1 MANQKTNLTQTVI
14 SFKKLSGVANTSMF
28 KTELG
33 ETIASNVQIGTNV
46 IFGQTP
52 PASPPTTMYETSSG
66 AIVQR
71 VEFDLVPIFGTTYI
85 ATAADSQAESSTSTT
100 HSFAL
105 KLKSNYQTLGSNN
118 PKAGT
123 IPFTNNYFASGS
135 GGTLQFVPPS
145 FGLDYLVVL
154 KDQNGTQIT
163 TGDDMDWYFDYYSG
177 ILFRQD
183 GDNTTIPTSGSG
195 YIYIGKYA
203 SEVISSGSGGASNG
217 FPFSGSAVITGS
229 LTISGSSGPELIVTG
244 TVEVTGGITG
254 SLFGTSSW
262 AINSLTA
269 SYVNPLTQSVFI
281 SGGIDIYSSGNWDV
295 YTGTHIIGTGVL
307 PTLGAITGSGLIIS
321 ASDLPTTIY
330 NFLKVGNTEIVGY
343 DNNVFGNT
351 LLIHNV
357 DSFQVTSGSDGG
369 TIKNLF
375 FHDGDTFEIYSKET
389 KRASFGSSSA
399 EISSADSF
407 LVNSNQT
414 AIKAAVTNNL
424 TNGVAVFTTSAG
436 VSPSPIGRVSSSLF
450 ILATGSNQI
459 ISGGLTITGSLN
471 VTQGITGSLF
481 GTASWAQSASQA
493 ISSSYALSASYAFNA
508 TSASHATTASYVNP
522 LTQSVFISGGL
533 EIIGT
538 NNSTVYTGVHRIG
551 LGVQT
556 PLSITGSGL
565 IISSSNLPANN
576 YNFLK
581 IGDVEL
587 VDNTYLGTSNEFLIN
602 NVDSFVVTSGSDPSI
617 APKKLFSH
625 NGNDFE
631 VFSDGGSDARLK
643 VNTATTTVLSQDLA
657 IRADA
662 ATSLAGGVLVL
673 ESVPLSN
680 AAAIVAR
687 VPETYF
693 IFSTGSNQII
703 SGGLTITGSLNVSQ
717 GITGSL
723 FGTSSWAYSASQAIS
738 ASYALSASYA
748 VTASYVLTSS
758 VTDAALVTPT
768 NNDSNYKVLFTF
780 DTPTTDY
787 ERLNIDNGSGEFTYN
802 PSTNVLS
809 VGTITA
815 SVGLN
820 GTASWANNAISAS
833 HALTASSVNT
843 LNQNVIINGQ
853 LTAGTSSLANL
864 TVTNNA
870 IINGDLFVYGSAS
883 VINVNNLS
891 IEDKFILLNSGSTG
905 PIANEGGII
914 VQTSASD
921 GTAYGTALFY
931 DQEANR
937 WLVAK
942 SSSVAFNATSITVG
956 ATTDF
961 IVTVSASAGSPV
973 GTPPNFGTGNSAY
986 SVGQMYIQTDT
997 SDIYI
1002 YA

>member
-46 IFGQTP
+46 IFGETP
-52 PASPPTTMYETSSG
+52 PTSPPTTMYETSSG
-66 AIVQR
+66 AIVQK

-118 PKAGT
+118 PKVGT
-123 IPFTNNYFASGS
+123 PPFTNNYFASGS

-154 KDQNGTQIT
+154 KDQNGIQIT

-183 GDNTTIPTSGSG
+183 GDNTTVPTSGSG
-195 YIYIGKYA
+195 YIYIGKYTD
-203 SEVISSGSGGASNG
+203 EVISSGSQGSG
-217 FPFSGSAVITGS
+217 FPFSGSASITGS

-254 SLFGTSSW
+254 SLFGTASW

-281 SGGIDIYSSGNWDV
+281 NGGIDIYSGGNWDI
-295 YTGTHIIGTGVL
+295 YTGTHIIGTGVS
-307 PTLGAITGSGLIIS
+307 PTAGPITGSGLIIS
-321 ASDLPTTIY
+321 ASDLPPFTY
-330 NFLKVGNTEIVGY
+330 NLLKVGNTEIVGY
-343 DNNVFGNT
+343 EFSGVST

-375 FHDGDTFEIYSKET
+375 VHDGDSFEIYSKESRIAYFSSSST
-389 KRASFGSSSA
+389 TIDSTDGFAVGSSVTS
-399 EISSADSF
+399 
-407 LVNSNQT
+407 
-414 AIKAAVTNNL
+414 IKAAVTNDL
-424 TNGVAVFTTSAG
+424 TNGIAVFTQPVGAA
-436 VSPSPIGRVSSSLF
+436 PSSIGRVSSSLF

-471 VTQGITGSLF
+471 VTQGITSSLF
-481 GTASWAQSASQA
+481 GTASWAISASQA

-508 TSASHATTASYVNP
+508 TSASYAATASTVTVIDNESTNNNYAVIFADPAVGSGVQLQSDATTFTYNPNAGQVLIGSINSYT
-522 LTQSVFISGGL
+522 LI
-533 EIIGT
+533 
-538 NNSTVYTGVHRIG
+538 
-551 LGVQT
+551 
-556 PLSITGSGL
+556 GSGTL
-565 IISSSNLPANN
+565 TTAGGATSPYTLLDQSSQTVNFGNTGGIGAFSTLNIKHNIVNIVGSVTASIISASS
-576 YNFLK
+576 
-581 IGDVEL
+581 
-587 VDNTYLGTSNEFLIN
+587 
-602 NVDSFVVTSGSDPSI
+602 
-617 APKKLFSH
+617 
-625 NGNDFE
+625 
-631 VFSDGGSDARLK
+631 
-643 VNTATTTVLSQDLA
+643 
-657 IRADA
+657 
-662 ATSLAGGVLVL
+662 
-673 ESVPLSN
+673 
-680 AAAIVAR
+680 
-687 VPETYF
+687 
-693 IFSTGSNQII
+693 
-703 SGGLTITGSLNVSQ
+703 

-723 FGTSSWAYSASQAIS
+723 FGT
-738 ASYALSASYA
+738 
-748 VTASYVLTSS
+748 
-758 VTDAALVTPT
+758 
-768 NNDSNYKVLFTF
+768 
-780 DTPTTDY
+780 
-787 ERLNIDNGSGEFTYN
+787 
-802 PSTNVLS
+802 
-809 VGTITA
+809 
-815 SVGLN
+815 
-820 GTASWANNAISAS
+820 ASWANNAVSAS
-833 HALTASSVNT
+833 HTLTASYVNT
-843 LNQNVIINGQ
+843 LNQDVTINGQ

-883 VINVNNLS
+883 VINVENLS
-891 IEDKFILLNSGSTG
+891 IEDKFILLNSGSKG
-905 PIANEGGII
+905 PINNEGGII

-942 SSSVAFNATSITVG
+942 SSSVAFNATSITIG

-961 IVTVSASAGSPV
+961 VVTVSASNGSPV